1 MITSTKTIEVEV
13 RKEMRGGPG
22 EVLNQA
28 LANKADMPKNCRVF
42 SIMTLKPGCGIG
54 YHEHHGEME
63 FYHILEGEGIVDD
76 NGTEKKIQAGD
87 TMMTVN
93 GEGHSSTNNGDKD
106 LKMIACVIMD

>member
-13 RKEMRGGPG
+13 RTRDLVCPG

-76 NGTEKKIQAGD
+76 MVRKKRSRQA
-87 TMMTVN
+87 TP
-93 GEGHSSTNNGDKD
+93 
-106 LKMIACVIMD
+106 

>member
-42 SIMTLKPGCGIG
+42 SIMTLKPAIG
-54 YHEHHGEME
+54 
-63 FYHILEGEGIVDD
+63 
-76 NGTEKKIQAGD
+76 
-87 TMMTVN
+87 TV
-93 GEGHSSTNNGDKD
+93 
-106 LKMIACVIMD
+106 